1 MNCIVGVK
9 AVGVKESS
17 MRVRSRLEGT
27 DASKLMPIPP
37 PHPVPKTT
45 ELRSVGVSR
54 CTPGGSLASRA
65 QAAGK

>member
-1 MNCIVGVK
+1 
-9 AVGVKESS
+9 